1 MIGVFVCIFLMAGVF
16 LGLFIWAGVLGG
28 VLIWVVEWHW
38 GHSFGLI
45 NRFIFVLIFLMA
57 GIFSMTFH
65 LAGVLSGFLIRVV
78 EWHLGHY
85 FGLINMCIFLF
96 SALVVE
102 SSSCWLESPCS
113 LELKACLGS
122 SWWLE
127 VIIGTGVLGGVW
139 LRVVFNFRCG
149 FHEGYSLLLLDG
161 MRLLFSALV
170 VESSSCWL

>member
-28 VLIWVVEWHW
+28 VLIRVVEWHW

-45 NRFIFVLIFLMA
+45 NRFIFARIFQMA
-57 GIFSMTFH
+57 GIFFMTFH
-65 LAGVLSGFLIRVV
+65 LAGVLSGFLLRMVSDFGM
-78 EWHLGHY
+78 EASSFHCGHSLGLVDAVTS
-85 FGLINMCIFLF
+85 FF

-122 SWWLE
+122 S
-127 VIIGTGVLGGVW
+127 
-139 LRVVFNFRCG
+139 
-149 FHEGYSLLLLDG
+149 
-161 MRLLFSALV
+161 
-170 VESSSCWL
+170 